1 MLSIVYR
8 KTKRMANTTTQ
19 NNRTNGNKYMEIT
32 ITKVEIAIP
41 LRDIYYAWR

>member
-32 ITKVEIAIP
+32 IIIGAQDSTLAE
-41 LRDIYYAWR
+41 RGYT